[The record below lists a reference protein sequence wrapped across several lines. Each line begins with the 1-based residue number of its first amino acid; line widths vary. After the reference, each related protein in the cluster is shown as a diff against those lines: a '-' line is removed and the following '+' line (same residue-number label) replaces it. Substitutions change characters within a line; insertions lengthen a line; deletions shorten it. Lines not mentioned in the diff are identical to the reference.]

1 MMQKNSALQNVNYCV
16 FSGFAIKGQKEN
28 KREKNKKQEMRKK
41 KDADRNYT
49 EKISGAVSSK

>member
-1 MMQKNSALQNVNYCV
+1 MQKNSALQNVNYCV

-28 KREKNKKQEMRKK
+28 KREKNKKQEMRKE

-49 EKISGAVSSK
+49 EKISGAVPSK